1 MSVGKPDHIETT
13 LCRYDPAFI
22 SVNWGSITYMH
33 GNIMIMVRVANLVKG
48 DV

>member
-1 MSVGKPDHIETT
+1 MSKPDHIEIT

-22 SVNWGSITYMH
+22 SGTEEVLITYKH
-33 GNIMIMVRVANLVKG
+33 GNIMIMVRVANLLKG